1 MNPYM
6 AASGNEAQISGS
18 IEIDYIYGVGNR
30 LLEMTTRSGSGRED
44 ITKFEYDPQG
54 NLLKDGKAR
63 YTYDSFNRLQ
73 KAETFDGQVQINHYD
88 GEGLRHEIE
97 ENGELVQFIYSD
109 KEVVAE
115 TNTNGELTRYIRGLG
130 LISADSEKAR
140 NYYHYCSDELGS
152 ITHIL
157 DEEGNTLNNYEYD
170 AFGNTTL
177 CKENVPNR
185 FRYTGQQYDKVTE
198 QYYLRARYYNPII
211 GRFLQEDSYY
221 NDGLNLYAYGDNNP
235 VRYID
240 PSGYTKVDAHDKLPG
255 NQQASM
261 DGLNNPQKKTWN
273 EFQHTNKGKYTK
285 AEMSQAWSDYKKSFD
300 INTPKAE
307 IPNNTPTQG
316 NVGRSNKGGSDS
328 NKKGSQADSSSS
340 TKNGKKDNPYN
351 LSNEELQA
359 NMDKIYMSAVEDLLS
374 KSADGTL
381 FNGGPRQTTTI
392 TPEGTV
398 VISQN
403 STTVNK
409 QSVITAQQIYG
420 DDIIVINSS
429 KSNIRPGMEGNYGN
443 HAETKGIYYLE
454 KNGYPTEGVKQVSS
468 HYSCDS
474 CESVQKQVGIINVT
488 GYASDNNNVQ
498 KRINYSEKD

>member
-316 NVGRSNKGGSDS
+316 NVGRSNKGGS
-328 NKKGSQADSSSS
+328 
-340 TKNGKKDNPYN
+340 
-351 LSNEELQA
+351 QA
-359 NMDKIYMSAVEDLLS
+359 NQTLLLEAPKGTNPWMEGTEITS
-374 KSADGTL
+374 IEAPKDFYINMAMTTGQKNPGGWGTL
-381 FNGGPRQTTTI
+381 DDIPDVNYVRNNLAV
-392 TPEGTV
+392 TPEFKAEVGEVQKYLVPQGTRVQVGTV
-398 VISQN
+398 GPQTYN
-403 STTVNK
+403 GML
-409 QSVITAQQIYG
+409 Y
-420 DDIIVINSS
+420 
-429 KSNIRPGMEGNYGN
+429 PGTGN
-443 HAETKGIYYLE
+443 
-454 KNGYPTEGVKQVSS
+454 QV
-468 HYSCDS
+468 
-474 CESVQKQVGIINVT
+474 QLL
-488 GYASDNNNVQ
+488 
-498 KRINYSEKD
+498 NYSDRAKLIPIGGRKQIK